1 MSTPST
7 TPSAAPGETPSLGRS
22 IHRGEALVVILIL
35 LAGVGIGITTFS
47 PQRGFSYWLAIVP
60 LFGGVSAFLAYERAR
75 ARGESPAG
83 PLRAQLFHWVGLLGA
98 FQLVFL
104 LKSAGQL
111 EYDALGLVA
120 LTVLALTTFLAGVHT
135 DWRLCL
141 VGLLLGAV
149 AAAGA
154 YVQQVAWAVGIP
166 ALLLLAV
173 LGFVWLRRGRP
184 ATPIAELP

>member
-1 MSTPST
+1 MSTSSP
-7 TPSAAPGETPSLGRS
+7 TPSAAPQESAILTRR
-22 IHRGEALVVILIL
+22 IHQGEALVVILVL
-35 LAGVGIGITTFS
+35 LAGGGIGVTTFS
-47 PQRGFSYWLAIVP
+47 PQRGFHYWLAMVP
-60 LFGGVSAFLAYERAR
+60 LFGGVAAYLAYERAR

-83 PLRAQLFHWVGLLGA
+83 PLRAQLFHWIGLLGA

-104 LKSAGQL
+104 MKNAGQL

-141 VGLLLGAV
+141 VGVLLGAV

-154 YVQQVAWAVGIP
+154 YVQQFAWAVGIP
-166 ALLLLAV
+166 ALLLLGV
-173 LGFVWLRRGRP
+173 LGFVWIRRGRP
-184 ATPIAELP
+184 TTPIAEV